1 MEGIAV
7 FCDDFRDAVRGSTFD
22 EHACGYASGNIG
34 GHYEPVKFGIV
45 GATQHP
51 QVDYN
56 GLLYSSVP
64 YAAAPS
70 QAVNFVASHDGYT
83 VIDKLR
89 LSVTGD
95 RAEEELLPI
104 DKLIHTILLTAQGI
118 PFIRAGEEMMQDKQG
133 EPNSFRSP
141 DAVNRIDWAL
151 KAEHRGLFA
160 YTLGEHAN
168 GDAWKEILV
177 AYNGNRHPAEFR
189 IPEAER
195 IVVCRDGRI
204 DPDSRERLSGEVVRM
219 APSSALIAYCE

>member
-1 MEGIAV
+1 M
-7 FCDDFRDAVRGSTFD
+7 
-22 EHACGYASGNIG
+22 
-34 GHYEPVKFGIV
+34 
-45 GATQHP
+45 
-51 QVDYN
+51 
-56 GLLYSSVP
+56 P

-89 LSVTGD
+89 LSVTGN
-95 RAEEELLPI
+95 RAEGELHPI
-104 DKLIHTILLTAQGI
+104 AKLIHAILLTAQGV
-118 PFIRAGEEMMQDKQG
+118 PFIRAGEEKMQDKQG
-133 EPNSFRSP
+133 EPNRFRSP
-141 DAVNRIDWAL
+141 DAVNQIDWPL
-151 KAEHRGLFA
+151 KAEHRGLFDYIRQLIALRKAHPAFRIPTAEGLRQWLRFLDTGDSGVIA